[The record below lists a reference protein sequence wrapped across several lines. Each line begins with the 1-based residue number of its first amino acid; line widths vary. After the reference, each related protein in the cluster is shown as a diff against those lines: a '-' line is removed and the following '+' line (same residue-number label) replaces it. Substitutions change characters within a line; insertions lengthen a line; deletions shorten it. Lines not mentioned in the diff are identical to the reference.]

1 MTVSV
6 ISMQGLNTRQA
17 VIHTQHT
24 REDAIAFCR
33 EYEQNLTDECVN
45 RELATPMNDYVA
57 ANCSTGVFVDF
68 IGNRYRFE
76 GLQRGAN
83 SDFAKYRIRDLS
95 SGEVE
100 DGSSAS
106 GYSTNLG
113 IFHALCFMRAP
124 DASCVRRRRVHERRS
139 AGHEAIARSARR
151 LTLLSC
157 HLPSR
162 PGGRKPLPA
171 SAGGRDAQLAYQ
183 LSTDRLCV
191 LRPKRLGRSPNGP
204 KAAACHCLK

>member
-1 MTVSV
+1 MAGLLQRCAAFRGVAALMGALWLASSGPATASGKIFYGSRAGMTVSV

-124 DASCVRRRRVHERRS
+124 DAS
-139 AGHEAIARSARR
+139 
-151 LTLLSC
+151 
-157 HLPSR
+157 
-162 PGGRKPLPA
+162 
-171 SAGGRDAQLAYQ
+171 
-183 LSTDRLCV
+183 
-191 LRPKRLGRSPNGP
+191 
-204 KAAACHCLK
+204 